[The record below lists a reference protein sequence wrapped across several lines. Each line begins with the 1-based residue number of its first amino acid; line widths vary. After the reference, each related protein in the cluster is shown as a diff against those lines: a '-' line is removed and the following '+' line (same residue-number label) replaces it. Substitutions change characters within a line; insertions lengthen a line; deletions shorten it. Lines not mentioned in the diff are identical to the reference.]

1 MAVIIGNRLDSS
13 NKKVLD
19 RMTKKDF
26 EFVRREAQAQMEL
39 GAGYIE
45 INATFLLHHEW
56 DFLQGA
62 LQMVEEL
69 GGRAMLVSQDINII
83 REALKLSRNEMIVG
97 NFEYN
102 PDLLLTILD
111 LVKEK
116 NAKIVAQVKTNN
128 QHSISPE
135 QSLYIALQYI
145 DFLLDNGVR
154 REDILLNP
162 VVMPIDA
169 DYYNGRVYL
178 DTLELF
184 KLDFPQISTIADI
197 SNFCEGLPRKNLL
210 TAFFLSLALSRGLD
224 YVVTNILDGN
234 TGEAVSA
241 TLALTGR
248 DRNLMNYKKF
258 CQQQR
263 KQKEKE

>member
-26 EFVRREAQAQMEL
+26 DFVRREAQAQIEM
-39 GAGYIE
+39 GAEYVE

-62 LQMVEEL
+62 IQVVEEA
-69 GGRAMLVSQDINII
+69 GGRVMLVSQDLKII
-83 REALKLSRNEMIVG
+83 RDALQMTSREMIIG
-97 NFEYN
+97 NFEYD
-102 PDLLLTILD
+102 PEQLLAVLD

-116 NAKIVAQVKTNN
+116 KAKIVALIKTGG
-128 QHSISPE
+128 QQAISPE
-135 QSLYIALQYI
+135 QSLFIALQYI

-154 REDILLNP
+154 REEILLNP
-162 VVMPIDA
+162 MIMPLDS
-169 DYYNGRVYL
+169 DYSNGRVYL

-184 KLDFPQISTIADI
+184 KMDFPQISTIADI

-224 YVVTNILDGN
+224 YVVTNILDGS
-234 TGEAVSA
+234 TSEALTS
-241 TLALTGR
+241 TMALTGR
-248 DRNLMNYKKF
+248 DRSLLNYKKF

-263 KQKEKE
+263 KQKIKE